1 VRGGPRATAP
11 MVLVVGEKLSERAD
25 EAWKSA
31 GLNRITLHE
40 CRHTFG
46 SLVIA
51 AGGNAKA

>member
-1 VRGGPRATAP
+1 MRGGPRATAP